1 MSEIVPTIL
10 AENPEIYKQQ
20 MENVQVFA
28 TRLHIDFTD
37 GNFAENQTIPLSD
50 IWWPENVDA
59 DIHAMVQK
67 PEDYLADLIRLQPNM
82 VLFHAESEGNLP
94 SVFVTLQQYGIKAGL
109 VLLRKTVPANAA
121 ELIELVDHVMIF
133 AGELG
138 RYGSKAHMM
147 QLEKV
152 RLIKKINP
160 LVEIGWDGGVTIDN
174 AYSLVQGGVDILNV
188 GGAIQFADNSAA
200 AYKKLVIEI
209 NRRGVL

>member
-67 PEDYLADLIRLQPNM
+67 PEDYLADLIRLRPNM

-121 ELIELVDHVMIF
+121 EL
-133 AGELG
+133 
-138 RYGSKAHMM
+138 MM

>member
-67 PEDYLADLIRLQPNM
+67 PEDYLADLIRLRPNM

-152 RLIKKINP
+152 RLIKKIN
-160 LVEIGWDGGVTIDN
+160 